1 MIIPEKFFSGFSVMT
16 VADLLQLPLV
26 RGKLIFSQFFDK
38 DSINHLL
45 GLQLWHIFEYKI
57 YSKQHLYVNLM
68 KIIQKTPCKIMPC
81 SK

>member
-1 MIIPEKFFSGFSVMT
+1 M
-16 VADLLQLPLV
+16 DY
-26 RGKLIFSQFFDK
+26 
-38 DSINHLL
+38 LL
-45 GLQLWHIFEYKI
+45 GLQSWLLFEYAELTEAVRPNEKTLLSTCLIKLELVTLMIMYKI